1 MMQECLNL
9 FLAFIADNPLMPSR
23 LGKAAVGRIY
33 NTLVRMLFVK
43 SLSPEEMC
51 SILGAVYCYMQNPD
65 SVPEGCA
72 GHEIFDELKAQI
84 DKSAERSMKARQR
97 AALRKAAREAVA
109 AVPPVGEVC
118 AAAEPAV
125 ETPEAEPVTEPE
137 AEPAVEMPE
146 VEPVAEP
153 VVKPRRRREP
163 DTIVSNYRPKK
174 KPTLRYRVLTDE
186 EMNAEPYDPFG
197 AHRAYEIQCG
207 RRRW

>member
-9 FLAFIADNPLMPSR
+9 FLAVITNNPLMPSR

-33 NTLVRMLFVK
+33 NTLVSMLFVK

-65 SVPEGCA
+65 SVPEGCVS
-72 GHEIFDELKAQI
+72 HEIFDELKAQI

-109 AVPPVGEVC
+109 AEPPVGEVC
-118 AAAEPAV
+118 AVREECAVAEPAV
-125 ETPEAEPVTEPE
+125 ETPETEPVAEPIT
-137 AEPAVEMPE
+137 
-146 VEPVAEP
+146 EPVAEP
-153 VVKPRRRREP
+153 VAKPRRRREP

-174 KPTLRYRVLTDE
+174 KPLPRYRVLTDE

>member
-1 MMQECLNL
+1 MYESV
-9 FLAFIADNPLMPSR
+9 LAFITNNPLMPSR

-33 NTLVRMLFVK
+33 NSLVHMLFVK

-65 SVPEGCA
+65 SVPEGCVS
-72 GHEIFDELKAQI
+72 HEIFAELKAQI

-109 AVPPVGEVC
+109 AKPPAGEVC
-118 AAAEPAV
+118 AVAEPAVETPEVKSEPTV
-125 ETPEAEPVTEPE
+125 ETPEAEPVTES
-137 AEPAVEMPE
+137 
-146 VEPVAEP
+146 

-174 KPTLRYRVLTDE
+174 KPLPRYRVLTDE